1 VDTKTFHVVQFDK
14 FTGMNGARTA
24 VNSPANFIQEHFKVR
39 VPPGTPSAVHLTQ
52 IWSYTDVN
60 GSGQFSGIGADVDTV
75 SVAGDEYTFT
85 GYFGKSS
92 SPLQDIAV
100 MFYTSYANIAGFSL
114 DYDSPFI
121 MSYKDSIVATARE
134 LVTPAVPRFESGAT
148 MTFGGAPPHLL
159 MVWLN
164 NTFGTNTLHFRTL
177 FRGMLRENRNND
189 VTAGTYSLYDKNGVM
204 LFTRS
209 LNEPRAPLELAADT
223 YKLVVSSSNYWLR
236 NARGT
241 VTLTSEFSLGPGL
254 QEAPPSVTS
263 FLVLDKNRHTT
274 DTVAKDEQATLQF
287 SVTIN
292 FSNNELP
299 LFDSTRAWY
308 RKHGTSPWI
317 PLALTKIAEVLGNE
331 GIIVQANLGAA
342 TAEDSIAIDLR
353 VASKGANGFTLDQV
367 VSPAFAVGNWDSVAT
382 GVDAPPDQGIP
393 RRFALEQNYPNP
405 FNPTTAISYQL
416 PAFSNVVLKVY
427 NVLGRE
433 VATLVN
439 EKQAAGKYS
448 VTWNA
453 ASMPSGV
460 YFYRLQA
467 GAYSGTKKLVLLK

>member
-1 VDTKTFHVVQFDK
+1 
-14 FTGMNGARTA
+14 
-24 VNSPANFIQEHFKVR
+24 
-39 VPPGTPSAVHLTQ
+39 
-52 IWSYTDVN
+52 
-60 GSGQFSGIGADVDTV
+60 
-75 SVAGDEYTFT
+75 
-85 GYFGKSS
+85 
-92 SPLQDIAV
+92 
-100 MFYTSYANIAGFSL
+100 
-114 DYDSPFI
+114 
-121 MSYKDSIVATARE
+121 
-134 LVTPAVPRFESGAT
+134 
-148 MTFGGAPPHLL
+148 

-241 VTLTSEFSLGPGL
+241 VTLTSEFYLGPGL
-254 QEAPPSVTS
+254 QATPPSVTS

-287 SVTIN
+287 SVNVIN
-292 FSNNELP
+292 FSNNVLP
-299 LFDSTRAWY
+299 LFDSTKAWY
-308 RKHGTSPWI
+308 RKHGTSPWV
-317 PLALTKIAEVLGNE
+317 PLALTKIAEVAGNE

-342 TAEDSIAIDLR
+342 TAEDSIAVDLR
-353 VASKGANGFTLDQV
+353 VASKGANGFTVDQV
-367 VSPAFAVGNWDSVAT
+367 VSPAFAVGNWDTVAT
-382 GVDAPPDQGIP
+382 GVTTPPDQGIP

-416 PAFSNVVLKVY
+416 PAFSRVVLKVY

-439 EKQAAGKYS
+439 EKEEAGKHS

-453 ASMPSGV
+453 SSIPSGV

-467 GAYSGTKKLVLLK
+467 GAYSETKKLVLLK